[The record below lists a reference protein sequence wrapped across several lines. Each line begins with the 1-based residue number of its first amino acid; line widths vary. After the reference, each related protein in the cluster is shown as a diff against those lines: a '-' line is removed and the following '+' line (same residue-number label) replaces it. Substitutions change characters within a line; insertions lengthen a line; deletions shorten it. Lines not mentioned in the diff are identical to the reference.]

1 MQTRAEIQRDTQEA
15 SMVRLAL
22 PKGRMAS
29 GIEKL
34 LKDAGIELSQTQR
47 GYRPQLSLADWDA
60 KSLKPQSIV
69 EMLAAGSRDV
79 GFAGADW
86 VAERNADLVELLDTR
101 LDPVR
106 VVAAAPIGFWPP
118 EKSERTLSIATEYVR
133 ITTQWAAE
141 QGLKAQV
148 IRSYGATEVYP
159 PEDAD
164 FIVDNTAT
172 GETLRANQL
181 EIFADLMSSS
191 TRLYAN
197 PRALE
202 NPDLREKIDDF
213 VILLRSVLEARS
225 RVLLELNVARGDLD
239 AVLAVLPCMRDPTI
253 AQLANESGFAVRAA
267 VAKKDLPN
275 LIAQVRAKG
284 GSDILVSQPKQI
296 LP

>member
-1 MQTRAEIQRDTQEA
+1 MQNTIIQRESNDDNR
-15 SMVRLAL
+15 VRLAL
-22 PKGRMAS
+22 PKGRMAA
-29 GIEKL
+29 GIERL
-34 LKDAGIELSQTQR
+34 LRDAGIELSQTQR
-47 GYRPQLSLADWDA
+47 GYRPQLSLAGWDA

-86 VAERNADLVELLDTR
+86 VSEREAELVELLDTK

-106 VVAAAPIGFWPP
+106 VVAAAPIGFWPAKNNP
-118 EKSERTLSIATEYVR
+118 STLTVATEYVR
-133 ITTQWAAE
+133 ITTRWAKD
-141 QGLKAQV
+141 QGIAANV

-181 EIFADLMSSS
+181 EIFADLMTSS

-202 NPDLREKIDDF
+202 KPGLRARIEDF
-213 VILLRSVLEARS
+213 VVLLRSVLDARS
-225 RVLLELNVARGDLD
+225 RVLLELNVARVDL
-239 AVLAVLPCMRDPTI
+239 AKVLAVLPCMREPTI
-253 AQLANESGFAVRAA
+253 AQLANDSGFAVRAA
-267 VAKKDLPN
+267 VSKKDLPN
-275 LIAQVRAKG
+275 LIAQVRASG